1 MKVGDRMKKKLT
13 LVIAAYVVLIA
24 GLLCYAQSP
33 RVILKNTVMPYE
45 KDFTMP
51 KSVKKIIFERK
62 KINIKYNK
70 YADVY
75 TAKFEISK
83 KEAANMVNQLNSDR
97 QRYLT
102 AVENSKGG
110 GDEER
115 EQLEKTTRVYNLT
128 VFYNYKKSGNRI
140 IQEDIWKHD
149 KKTMIDKDSDV
160 KGYYVT
166 GTKLFSEDFEADE
179 DRDVVPKNFILIYKN
194 SDDKYYLCIKRWAYR
209 NWDYTL
215 REWEFKE
222 KELKEENKQ

>member
-1 MKVGDRMKKKLT
+1 MKKKLT

-70 YADVY
+70 YANVY

-102 AVENSKGG
+102 AVENSKNG

-160 KGYYVT
+160 IGYYVT
-166 GTKLFSEDFEADE
+166 GTKLFSEDFETDE

-194 SDDKYYLCIKRWAYR
+194 LDDKYYICIKRWAYR
-209 NWDYTL
+209 DWDYTL

>member
-1 MKVGDRMKKKLT
+1 MKKKLT

-70 YADVY
+70 YANVY

-83 KEAANMVNQLNSDR
+83 KEATNMVNQLNSDR

-102 AVENSKGG
+102 AVENSKNG

-160 KGYYVT
+160 IGYYVT
-166 GTKLFSEDFEADE
+166 GTKLFSEDFETDE

>member
-1 MKVGDRMKKKLT
+1 MKKKLT

-70 YADVY
+70 YANVY

-102 AVENSKGG
+102 AVENSKNG

-115 EQLEKTTRVYNLT
+115 EQLEKTTR
-128 VFYNYKKSGNRI
+128 
-140 IQEDIWKHD
+140 
-149 KKTMIDKDSDV
+149 
-160 KGYYVT
+160 YVT
-166 GTKLFSEDFEADE
+166 GTKLFSEDFETDE

-215 REWEFKE
+215 KKWEFKE

>member
-1 MKVGDRMKKKLT
+1 MKKKLT

-70 YADVY
+70 YANVY

-102 AVENSKGG
+102 AVENSKNG

-128 VFYNYKKSGNRI
+128 IFYNYKKSGNRI

-160 KGYYVT
+160 IGYYVT
-166 GTKLFSEDFEADE
+166 GTKLFSEDFETDE

-215 REWEFKE
+215 KKWEFKE

>member
-1 MKVGDRMKKKLT
+1 MKKKLT

-45 KDFTMP
+45 KDFTMQ

-70 YADVY
+70 YANVY

-102 AVENSKGG
+102 AVENSKNG

-160 KGYYVT
+160 IGYYVT
-166 GTKLFSEDFEADE
+166 GTKLFSEDFETDE

-215 REWEFKE
+215 KKWEFKE

>member
-1 MKVGDRMKKKLT
+1 MKKKLT

-70 YADVY
+70 YANVY

-102 AVENSKGG
+102 AVENSKNG

-115 EQLEKTTRVYNLT
+115 EQLKKTTRVYNLT

-160 KGYYVT
+160 IGYYVT

-194 SDDKYYLCIKRWAYR
+194 LDDKYYLCIKRWAYR

-215 REWEFKE
+215 KKWEFKE

>member
-1 MKVGDRMKKKLT
+1 MKKKLT
-13 LVIAAYVVLIA
+13 LVIAAYVVLIE

-70 YADVY
+70 YANVY

-102 AVENSKGG
+102 AVENSKNG

-115 EQLEKTTRVYNLT
+115 EQLEKTTRVYNLM

-160 KGYYVT
+160 IGYYVT
-166 GTKLFSEDFEADE
+166 GTKLFSEDFETDE

>member
-1 MKVGDRMKKKLT
+1 MKKKLT

-160 KGYYVT
+160 IGYYVT

-215 REWEFKE
+215 KKWEFKE
-222 KELKEENKQ
+222 KELKRRK

>member
-1 MKVGDRMKKKLT
+1 MKKKLT
-13 LVIAAYVVLIA
+13 LAIAAYVLLVA
-24 GLLCYAQSP
+24 GILTYIYCP
-33 RVILKNTVMPYE
+33 RTVIKNTAMWYE

-70 YADVY
+70 YANVY

-102 AVENSKGG
+102 AVENSKNG

-160 KGYYVT
+160 IGYYVT
-166 GTKLFSEDFEADE
+166 GTKLFSEDFETDE

-215 REWEFKE
+215 KKWEFKE

>member
-1 MKVGDRMKKKLT
+1 MKKKLT

-160 KGYYVT
+160 IGYYVT
-166 GTKLFSEDFEADE
+166 GTKLFSEDFEANE

-215 REWEFKE
+215 KKWEFKE

>member
-1 MKVGDRMKKKLT
+1 MKKKLT
-13 LVIAAYVVLIA
+13 LVIAAYIVLIA

-62 KINIKYNK
+62 KFNIKYNK

-115 EQLEKTTRVYNLT
+115 EQLEKTTRIYNLT

-160 KGYYVT
+160 IGYYVT
-166 GTKLFSEDFEADE
+166 GTKLFAEDFEDGE
-179 DRDVVPKNFILIYKN
+179 DIDIVPKNFILIYKN
-194 SDDKYYLCIKRWAYR
+194 LDDKYYICIKRWAYR
-209 NWDYTL
+209 DWDYTL

>member
-1 MKVGDRMKKKLT
+1 MKKKLT

-62 KINIKYNK
+62 KILLKYNK
-70 YADVY
+70 YANVY

-102 AVENSKGG
+102 AVENSKNG

-160 KGYYVT
+160 IGYYVT
-166 GTKLFSEDFEADE
+166 GTKLFSEDFETDE

-215 REWEFKE
+215 KKWEFKE

>member
-1 MKVGDRMKKKLT
+1 MKKKLT

-70 YADVY
+70 YANVY

-102 AVENSKGG
+102 AVENSKNG

-160 KGYYVT
+160 IGYYVT
-166 GTKLFSEDFEADE
+166 GTKLFAEDFEDGE
-179 DRDVVPKNFILIYKN
+179 DIDVVPKNFILIYKN

-209 NWDYTL
+209 DWDYTL

>member
-1 MKVGDRMKKKLT
+1 MKKKLT

-70 YADVY
+70 YANVY

-102 AVENSKGG
+102 AVENSKGV
-110 GDEER
+110 GDEAR
-115 EQLEKTTRVYNLT
+115 EQLKKTTKVYNLT
-128 VFYNYKKSGNRI
+128 RLYSYDSAISSFACDVWEQGEKNMMDKNGKI
-140 IQEDIWKHD
+140 I
-149 KKTMIDKDSDV
+149 
-160 KGYYVT
+160 GYYVT
-166 GTKLFSEDFEADE
+166 GTKLFAEDFEDGE
-179 DRDVVPKNFILIYKN
+179 DIDVVPKNFILIYKN

-215 REWEFKE
+215 KKWEFKE

>member
-1 MKVGDRMKKKLT
+1 M
-13 LVIAAYVVLIA
+13 
-24 GLLCYAQSP
+24 CYAQSP
-33 RVILKNTVMPYE
+33 CVVIKNTVMPYE

-51 KSVKKIIFERK
+51 EVLVKKYYFSVKKLK
-62 KINIKYNK
+62 LNIKNMLTYMK
-70 YADVY
+70 
-75 TAKFEISK
+75 AKFEISK

-160 KGYYVT
+160 IGYYVT
-166 GTKLFSEDFEADE
+166 GTKLFSEDFETDE

>member
-1 MKVGDRMKKKLT
+1 MKKKLIIAIMGYMV
-13 LVIAAYVVLIA
+13 LVA
-24 GLLCYAQSP
+24 GILCYAQSP
-33 RVILKNTVMPYE
+33 CVVIKNTVMPYE

-51 KSVKKIIFERK
+51 ESCKKILFQRK
-62 KINIKYNK
+62 KIEVKYKK

-75 TAKFEISK
+75 EAKFEISK

-115 EQLEKTTRVYNLT
+115 EQLKKTTTVYNLT
-128 VFYNYKKSGNRI
+128 RLYSYDSAISSFACDVWEQGEKNMMDKNGKI
-140 IQEDIWKHD
+140 I
-149 KKTMIDKDSDV
+149 
-160 KGYYVT
+160 GYYVT
-166 GTKLFSEDFEADE
+166 GTKLFAEDFEDVE
-179 DRDVVPKNFILIYKN
+179 DIDVVPKNFILIYKN

>member
-1 MKVGDRMKKKLT
+1 MKKKLT

-70 YADVY
+70 YANVY

-102 AVENSKGG
+102 AVENSKNG

-160 KGYYVT
+160 IGYYVT
-166 GTKLFSEDFEADE
+166 GTKLFSEDFETDE

-194 SDDKYYLCIKRWAYR
+194 SDDKYYICIKRWAYR
-209 NWDYTL
+209 DWDYTL

>member
-1 MKVGDRMKKKLT
+1 MKKKLT

-70 YADVY
+70 YANVY

-102 AVENSKGG
+102 AVENSKNG

-115 EQLEKTTRVYNLT
+115 EQLEKTTRVYNLTVYNLT

-160 KGYYVT
+160 IGYYVT
-166 GTKLFSEDFEADE
+166 GTKLFSEDFETDE

>member
-1 MKVGDRMKKKLT
+1 MKKKLT

-70 YADVY
+70 YANVY

-83 KEAANMVNQLNSDR
+83 KEAANMVNHLNSDR

-102 AVENSKGG
+102 AVENSKNG

-160 KGYYVT
+160 IGYYVT
-166 GTKLFSEDFEADE
+166 GTKLFSEDFETDE

-215 REWEFKE
+215 KKWEFKE

>member
-1 MKVGDRMKKKLT
+1 MKKKLT

-128 VFYNYKKSGNRI
+128 VFYNCKKSGNRI

-194 SDDKYYLCIKRWAYR
+194 LDDKYYICIKRWAYR
-209 NWDYTL
+209 NWD
-215 REWEFKE
+215 
-222 KELKEENKQ
+222 

>member
-1 MKVGDRMKKKLT
+1 MKKKLT

-70 YADVY
+70 YANVY

-102 AVENSKGG
+102 AVENSKNG

-149 KKTMIDKDSDV
+149 KKTMIDKNG
-160 KGYYVT
+160 KIIGYYVT
-166 GTKLFSEDFEADE
+166 GTKLFAEDFEDGE
-179 DRDVVPKNFILIYKN
+179 DIDIVPKNFILIYKN
-194 SDDKYYLCIKRWAYR
+194 LDDKYYICIKRWAYR
-209 NWDYTL
+209 DWDYTL

>member
-1 MKVGDRMKKKLT
+1 MKKKLT

-215 REWEFKE
+215 KKWEFKE

>member
-1 MKVGDRMKKKLT
+1 MKKKLT

-70 YADVY
+70 YANVY

-102 AVENSKGG
+102 AVENSKNG

-160 KGYYVT
+160 IGYYVT
-166 GTKLFSEDFEADE
+166 GTKMFSEDFETDE

-215 REWEFKE
+215 KKWEFKE

>member
-1 MKVGDRMKKKLT
+1 MKKKLT

-102 AVENSKGG
+102 AVENSKNG

-160 KGYYVT
+160 IGYYVT
-166 GTKLFSEDFEADE
+166 GTKLFSEDFETDE

-215 REWEFKE
+215 KKWEFKE

>member
-1 MKVGDRMKKKLT
+1 MKKKLT

-70 YADVY
+70 YANVY

-102 AVENSKGG
+102 AVENSKNG

-160 KGYYVT
+160 IGYYVT
-166 GTKLFSEDFEADE
+166 GTKLFSEDFETDE

-194 SDDKYYLCIKRWAYR
+194 LDDKYYLCIKRWAYR

>member
-1 MKVGDRMKKKLT
+1 MKKKLT
-13 LVIAAYVVLIA
+13 LVIAAYVVLIV

-70 YADVY
+70 YANVY

-102 AVENSKGG
+102 AVENSKNG

-160 KGYYVT
+160 IGYYVT
-166 GTKLFSEDFEADE
+166 GTKLFSEDFETDE

-215 REWEFKE
+215 KKWEFKE

>member
-1 MKVGDRMKKKLT
+1 MKKKLT

-149 KKTMIDKDSDV
+149 KKIMIDKDSDV
-160 KGYYVT
+160 IGYYVT

-215 REWEFKE
+215 KKWEFKE

>member
-1 MKVGDRMKKKLT
+1 MKKKLT

-70 YADVY
+70 YANVY

-102 AVENSKGG
+102 AVENSKNG

-160 KGYYVT
+160 IGYYVT
-166 GTKLFSEDFEADE
+166 GTKLFSEDFETDE

-215 REWEFKE
+215 KNWEFKE

>member
-1 MKVGDRMKKKLT
+1 MKKKLT

-51 KSVKKIIFERK
+51 KSVKKI
-62 KINIKYNK
+62 NIKYNK
-70 YADVY
+70 YANVY

-102 AVENSKGG
+102 AVENSKNG

-160 KGYYVT
+160 IGYYVT
-166 GTKLFSEDFEADE
+166 GTKLFSEDFETDE

-215 REWEFKE
+215 KKWEFKE

>member
-1 MKVGDRMKKKLT
+1 MKKKLT

-70 YADVY
+70 YANVY

-102 AVENSKGG
+102 AVENSKNG

-160 KGYYVT
+160 IGSYVT
-166 GTKLFSEDFEADE
+166 GTKLFSEDFETDE

-215 REWEFKE
+215 KKWEFKE

>member
-1 MKVGDRMKKKLT
+1 
-13 LVIAAYVVLIA
+13 
-24 GLLCYAQSP
+24 
-33 RVILKNTVMPYE
+33 MPYE

-70 YADVY
+70 YANVY

-83 KEAANMVNQLNSDR
+83 KEAANMVNQLNSNR

-102 AVENSKGG
+102 AVENSKNG

-160 KGYYVT
+160 IGYYVT
-166 GTKLFSEDFEADE
+166 GTKLFSEDFETDE

-215 REWEFKE
+215 KKWEFKE

>member
-1 MKVGDRMKKKLT
+1 MKKKLT

-70 YADVY
+70 YANVY

-83 KEAANMVNQLNSDR
+83 KEAANMVNQLNSNR

-102 AVENSKGG
+102 AVENSKNG

-160 KGYYVT
+160 IGYYVT
-166 GTKLFSEDFEADE
+166 GTKLFAEDFEDGE
-179 DRDVVPKNFILIYKN
+179 DIDIVPKNFILIYKN
-194 SDDKYYLCIKRWAYR
+194 LDDKYYICIKRWAYR
-209 NWDYTL
+209 DWDYTL

>member
-1 MKVGDRMKKKLT
+1 MKKKLT

-70 YADVY
+70 YANIY

-102 AVENSKGG
+102 AVENSKNG

-160 KGYYVT
+160 IGYYVT
-166 GTKLFSEDFEADE
+166 GTKLFSEDFETDE

-215 REWEFKE
+215 KKWEFKE

>member
-1 MKVGDRMKKKLT
+1 MKKKLT

-70 YADVY
+70 YANVY

-140 IQEDIWKHD
+140 IQEDICKHD

-160 KGYYVT
+160 IGYYVT
-166 GTKLFSEDFEADE
+166 GTELFAEDFEDGE
-179 DRDVVPKNFILIYKN
+179 DIDIVPKNFILIYKN
-194 SDDKYYLCIKRWAYR
+194 SDDKYYICIKRWAYR
-209 NWDYTL
+209 NWDYIL
-215 REWEFKE
+215 KKWEFKE

>member
-1 MKVGDRMKKKLT
+1 MGYMV
-13 LVIAAYVVLIA
+13 LVA
-24 GLLCYAQSP
+24 GILCYAQSP
-33 RVILKNTVMPYE
+33 CVVIKNTVMPYE

-70 YADVY
+70 YANVY

-102 AVENSKGG
+102 AVENSKNG

-160 KGYYVT
+160 IGYYVT

-215 REWEFKE
+215 KKWEFKE